1 LPRLALA
8 IVFVLGAMI
17 SSSAAQSAATP
28 AKPARPAPTK
38 TANAN
43 AKFDALAAQ
52 AEAARKAGQLDE
64 AIARYREA
72 LAIKPG
78 WTEGVWSL
86 GTALYEL
93 ERFDEARD
101 AFRRV
106 LAKRADNGTAWAFK
120 GLCEYRLKHYDTALA
135 DLLQARTHGIG
146 GDQSV
151 VDVARYHTA
160 VLSTRVEQY
169 DQALGILSEFGNAGN
184 ESPRVIEAMGIATLR
199 IPVLPEELPGEKR
212 EMVMMAGRARY
223 FMDARM
229 LAAAQNAFEALV
241 NRFPET
247 PNVHYAFGLYL
258 LREQPDAA
266 VEEFKRELKISPQHV
281 WAKVQIAFVLVRR
294 GDYEAAKPWAQQA
307 VEAAPTEF
315 VPRNV
320 LGQALLETGDIEG
333 AIGQLEAGVKLA
345 SENAALRFV
354 LARAYRRAGR
364 TADADRE
371 QAEFTRLDRLAR
383 ASRTGT
389 ASVGGIDIDTASTS
403 TPAPKR
409 QP

>member
-1 LPRLALA
+1 
-8 IVFVLGAMI
+8 
-17 SSSAAQSAATP
+17 
-28 AKPARPAPTK
+28 
-38 TANAN
+38 
-43 AKFDALAAQ
+43 
-52 AEAARKAGQLDE
+52 
-64 AIARYREA
+64 
-72 LAIKPG
+72 
-78 WTEGVWSL
+78 
-86 GTALYEL
+86 
-93 ERFDEARD
+93 
-101 AFRRV
+101 
-106 LAKRADNGTAWAFK
+106 
-120 GLCEYRLKHYDTALA
+120 
-135 DLLQARTHGIG
+135 
-146 GDQSV
+146 
-151 VDVARYHTA
+151 
-160 VLSTRVEQY
+160 
-169 DQALGILSEFGNAGN
+169 
-184 ESPRVIEAMGIATLR
+184 
-199 IPVLPEELPGEKR
+199 
-212 EMVMMAGRARY
+212 
-223 FMDARM
+223 
-229 LAAAQNAFEALV
+229 
-241 NRFPET
+241 
-247 PNVHYAFGLYL
+247 
-258 LREQPDAA
+258 
-266 VEEFKRELKISPQHV
+266 
-281 WAKVQIAFVLVRR
+281 VQIAFVLVRR